1 MGRRPRQG
9 RLWLLAVPLAPALH
23 YGIQRSRWPADLE
36 SHVTFRAAEAI
47 GMSLAIL
54 PVLLAVLAGWALE
67 QVDAAPSVA
76 PDGPAYDEGPPP
88 R

>member
-1 MGRRPRQG
+1 MGRRPTAG
-9 RLWLLAVPLAPALH
+9 TPGLLAVPLAPALH

-54 PVLLAVLAGWALE
+54 PDAAVLAGWALE
-67 QVDAAPSVA
+67 QVARRAVRGA
-76 PDGPAYDEGPPP
+76 NGPAYDEGPPP